1 MAYKYDSDLEFLK
14 RLSSNDLKD
23 LFDVLVYDEDGTLRM
38 NEELTSSTEYQRYGH
53 DYAKY
58 PRRIAEELQHYG
70 GNSFMNFFR
79 NEGVLYKEILCDA
92 CDHLDINYN
101 ERSATSLIEQNM
113 LSKLLKDSLEKMS
126 GREIKELCDGLGMTN
141 IDKVIGEN
149 KQVLIASV
157 LTLFKAGG
165 SHSYALAVSV
175 ADAMVR
181 QTLGHGLSSVVGK
194 VALKKTLGILA
205 GPIGWVITGALVS
218 INLAGPAYRVTVPAC
233 VLVATLRKKLKAEEA
248 KLKAEQARLKAEQAR
263 LKAERAR
270 LKAERARLKAE
281 QEADKTEKMWY
292 LSIISIVLIGLVVL
306 AVFYM
311 KGKHHSSDNPN
322 NNPKSGV
329 EKLKNPSHKN

>member
-1 MAYKYDSDLEFLK
+1 MNGGRNKIKGIAWHTNSNLEFLK
-14 RLSSNDLKD
+14 RLSSSDLKD

-38 NEELTSSTEYQRYGH
+38 NEELTSSTEYQRCGH

-58 PRRIAEELQHYG
+58 PRRIAEELQRYG
-70 GNSFMNFFR
+70 GNSFANFFR
-79 NEGVLYKEILCDA
+79 DEGVLYKEILCDA

-149 KQVLIASV
+149 KQVPIASV

-194 VALKKTLGILA
+194 VALKKTLGVLA

-248 KLKAEQARLKAEQAR
+248 RLKAEQEAK
-263 LKAERAR
+263 LKAQ
-270 LKAERARLKAE
+270 

-292 LSIISIVLIGLVVL
+292 LAIISIVLMGLVVL
-306 AVFYM
+306 AVFFI
-311 KGKHHSSDNPN
+311 KGKHQPN

-329 EKLKNPSHKN
+329 EKLKSPSHEN

>member
-1 MAYKYDSDLEFLK
+1 MAYRYDSDLEFLK
-14 RLSSNDLKD
+14 RLSSSDLKD
-23 LFDVLVYDEDGTLRM
+23 LFDALVYDEDGALRM
-38 NEELTSSTEYQRYGH
+38 NEELTSSTEYKRYGH

-58 PRRIAEELQHYG
+58 PRRIAEELQRYG

-79 NEGVLYKEILCDA
+79 DEGVLYKEILCDA

-101 ERSATSLIEQNM
+101 EKSETSLIEQNM

-126 GREIKELCDGLGMTN
+126 GRQIKELCNELGMPN
-141 IDKVIGEN
+141 IDKMIAEN

-165 SHSYALAVSV
+165 SHSYALAVAV

-181 QTLGHGLSSVVGK
+181 QTLGHGLASVVGK

-218 INLAGPAYRVTVPAC
+218 VNLAGPAYRVTVPAC
-233 VLVATLRKKLKAEEA
+233 VLVATLRKKLKAEQE
-248 KLKAEQARLKAEQAR
+248 AEQ
-263 LKAERAR
+263 
-270 LKAERARLKAE
+270 KAE

-292 LSIISIVLIGLVVL
+292 LAIISIVLMVLVVL
-306 AVFYM
+306 AVFFI
-311 KGKHHSSDNPN
+311 KGKHQPN

-329 EKLKNPSHKN
+329 EKLKSPSHKN